1 MRTARKCHSDEIA
14 GRYDQES
21 FVWVERTMLKG
32 ERVEPYLGEELW
44 QLGPLE
50 QQEYHQERQ
59 MQNQQRFLDQ
69 RTMLNLLAKILEVY
83 RLTLGEMTRKIVS
96 HSYVALRILHKKLK
110 SEKQLDC
117 KDSHEVN

>member
-1 MRTARKCHSDEIA
+1 
-14 GRYDQES
+14 
-21 FVWVERTMLKG
+21 MLKG